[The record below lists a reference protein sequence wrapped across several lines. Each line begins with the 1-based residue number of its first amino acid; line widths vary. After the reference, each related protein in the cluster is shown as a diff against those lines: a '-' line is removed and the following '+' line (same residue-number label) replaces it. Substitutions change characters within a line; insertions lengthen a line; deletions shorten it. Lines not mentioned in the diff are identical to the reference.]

1 MVFIVSILEKTMKK
15 FLTILV
21 CVLAFASFGDVLW
34 WMVDDSATVDGRN
47 VHSFVS
53 SYGIWTEVDP
63 DSGEEF
69 SGYNVGA
76 RVKMTF
82 ADGRS
87 ETLPIVYPDFPG
99 ETSDYV
105 EFFDGGGHNASG
117 FGTGEWA
124 TSSPF
129 SHEMLAETLFQ
140 IQLGELTWNEALNVF
155 DWSTL
160 AESDPVAKSM
170 LSDHIFEG
178 PAWNTPAN
186 SQWIPTDF
194 HTIPEPNSG
203 LLILVG
209 FGILCLKRKS
219 YEKRY

>member
-1 MVFIVSILEKTMKK
+1 MKK

-76 RVKMTF
+76 RVKVTF